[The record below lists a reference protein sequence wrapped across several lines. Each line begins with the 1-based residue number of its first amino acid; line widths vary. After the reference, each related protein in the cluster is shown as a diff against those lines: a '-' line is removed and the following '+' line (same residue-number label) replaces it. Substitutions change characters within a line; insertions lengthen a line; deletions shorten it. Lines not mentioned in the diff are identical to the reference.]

1 MVANVEGLESIE
13 NNFSLGVVKVEN
25 EIVEDRSIIE
35 MKADSSD

>member
-1 MVANVEGLESIE
+1 MVANIQGLDSIE